1 MPYSLT
7 TESCEVSGSQRTKRS
22 SKRLS
27 HKPKTVIRTFWDK
40 LLPHPSVPSGT
51 SAWIHIAKIINIPH
65 ITKRTADYSSLFLPF
80 GIPFRTIRPP
90 PIYLPPPFLSHMKTK
105 PGGKMHPRPV
115 VSRFR
120 ALPAAFL
127 AYSKR
132 QSLTLSPS
140 ISLLSLC
147 TPQAPCLSL

>member
-51 SAWIHIAKIINIPH
+51 SAWIHIAKIINVPH

-80 GIPFRTIRPP
+80 GIPFRTIRPL
-90 PIYLPPPFLSHMKTK
+90 PISPPPFLSHMKTK

-115 VSRFR
+115 VPS
-120 ALPAAFL
+120 AAFL

>member
-51 SAWIHIAKIINIPH
+51 SAWIHIAKIINVPH

-80 GIPFRTIRPP
+80 GLPFRTIRPLPISP
-90 PIYLPPPFLSHMKTK
+90 PSISVTHENKTGRENASPPGYPFC
-105 PGGKMHPRPV
+105 
-115 VSRFR
+115 R